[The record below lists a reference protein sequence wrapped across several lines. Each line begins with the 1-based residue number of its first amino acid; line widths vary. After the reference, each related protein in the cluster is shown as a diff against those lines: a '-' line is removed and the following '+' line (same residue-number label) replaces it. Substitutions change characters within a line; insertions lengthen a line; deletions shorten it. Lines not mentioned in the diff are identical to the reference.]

1 MVVILGP
8 ASEESTPLVALQF
21 LLVPPAPPPPIVAV
35 KVSPAVIVK
44 IDSADVPP
52 PEFSPA
58 TELL

>member
-35 KVSPAVIVK
+35 KVSP
-44 IDSADVPP
+44 
-52 PEFSPA
+52 
-58 TELL
+58 